1 MFNLTRD
8 RSVKVLMKI
17 KKDLP
22 LNEIEKMVKETY
34 NLKEE
39 AELEFNKFI
48 SQLQIPLYNELK
60 NYNFHDTLV
69 AFVKWLFSEQHRRD
83 YEERTERIKY
93 AWTN

>member
-22 LNEIEKMVKETY
+22 LNEIEKMVKEEY

-48 SQLQIPLYNELK
+48 GQLAIPLYNELK

-69 AFVKWLFSEQHRRD
+69 SFVKWLFSE
-83 YEERTERIKY
+83 
-93 AWTN
+93 

>member
-22 LNEIEKMVKETY
+22 LNEIEKMVKEEY

-48 SQLQIPLYNELK
+48 SQIAIPL
-60 NYNFHDTLV
+60 
-69 AFVKWLFSEQHRRD
+69 
-83 YEERTERIKY
+83 
-93 AWTN
+93 